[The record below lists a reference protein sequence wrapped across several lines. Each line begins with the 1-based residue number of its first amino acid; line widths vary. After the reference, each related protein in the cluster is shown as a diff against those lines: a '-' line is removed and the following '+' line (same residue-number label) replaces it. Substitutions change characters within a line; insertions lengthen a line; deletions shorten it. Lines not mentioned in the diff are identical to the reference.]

1 MKAILTLIGLLCIS
15 TAFAQNF
22 EGKIIYNNTYK
33 SKNAKVSDEQLEQTF
48 GNTQEYYIKNDK
60 YKSVVNGKVMLWQIY
75 NSFENRLYNKMGNS
89 DILFW
94 INGAKNDDEV
104 VGFKLNK
111 GVTTVLGN
119 KCDELV
125 LTCNNGTQ
133 KYYFNSK
140 FSIDPS
146 MFSQHKYGNYYNY
159 LSKAKAVPLKI
170 IMETPQFILESTAVE
185 IVPEKLNNKE
195 FDIPAIARIQEMPS

>member
-1 MKAILTLIGLLCIS
+1 
-15 TAFAQNF
+15 
-22 EGKIIYNNTYK
+22 
-33 SKNAKVSDEQLEQTF
+33 
-48 GNTQEYYIKNDK
+48 
-60 YKSVVNGKVMLWQIY
+60 
-75 NSFENRLYNKMGNS
+75 MGNS

-111 GVTTVLGN
+111 GVTTILGN
-119 KCDELV
+119 KCDELI

-146 MFSQHKYGNYYNY
+146 MFSQHQYGNYYNY

-170 IMETPQFILESTAVE
+170 IMETPQFILESIAVE